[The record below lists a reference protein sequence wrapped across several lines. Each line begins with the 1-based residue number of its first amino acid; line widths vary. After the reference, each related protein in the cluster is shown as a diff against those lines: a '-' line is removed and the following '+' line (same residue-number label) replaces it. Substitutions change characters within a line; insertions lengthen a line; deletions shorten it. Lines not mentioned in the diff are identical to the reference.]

1 MCERDWCT
9 HPRHKAAGFPECIKG
24 DWTSLD
30 LAVCEEAPCM
40 GVPKVAHAKDTTA
53 CANRQS
59 GQICPIECQEGF
71 QLLTELRCYKGVWLP
86 TECVAFCSAPTEAIG
101 GAISLKHCAGTP
113 VGKTCAVVCQPGLHP
128 AGRIECLPGGRWS
141 ESSCF
146 DPAEEL
152 LHEVLLRV
160 EAEGLE
166 DFRDFSEANDAE
178 AFEVACAAFER
189 VLAEDL
195 KVPISL
201 FSSNLT
207 EDSETGRHLYW
218 LEVKVLCSEIQ
229 EVKPLVVR
237 DDAMPGFE
245 ISGLREF
252 SDCDKKLQQLN
263 RSIHTLQ
270 AETYRSQLCS
280 RLCKEIE
287 EMSCVPECGDS
298 VVGFNL
304 YPKSLQ
310 MQVLEEESIRGL
322 NLTSIQKA
330 YLI

>member
-1 MCERDWCT
+1 
-9 HPRHKAAGFPECIKG
+9 
-24 DWTSLD
+24 
-30 LAVCEEAPCM
+30 M

-86 TECVAFCSAPTEAIG
+86 TECVAFCSVPTEAIG

-207 EDSETGRHLYW
+207 EDSETGR